1 MVYSGRKMK
10 VSSLVS
16 AFLILSSSLTPAL
29 PGDRAW
35 FSVSHPTSSFPRL
48 EEDRAGTLRA
58 LWLESGEGGNSI
70 VLGRVVGDSVER
82 EKVVAAAAGTILSPD
97 FDFDVLN
104 RPWTAW
110 IDLAGPDPRICVR
123 EPVTNR
129 TWRFGPPSLHSASRV
144 KILAGGPSD
153 AWVFWTGRDR
163 SRDETFFSR
172 FDGAVWSPAARLHGK
187 NSSPRILMDAAL
199 DAASCPWVVWSGYDG
214 EDYEVVGVRWDGAE
228 WSGEE
233 ALTDDA
239 GSDAWPGIVF
249 LGNSL
254 PVVVWANS
262 HGRTTSLRA
271 RVFAAGAW
279 GPTLELLAPGENIA
293 EPRVSVRGGRLVI
306 SWRSQGAARTMA
318 LSSNELTARPS
329 PAPEAGDTAL
339 AEAGLDENAYTAF
352 GDENTF
358 GWINNG
364 PAAALGYVPRLE
376 TLLTERFGPSVVAN
390 EGVPGETTVNGLGRM
405 SDVLARNAGRYL
417 LLMEGANDVV
427 VPDLSLDASAFNLE
441 QMVLKCFEAGVLPI
455 LATIIPRNDAYW
467 TDAFFRKRIDG
478 LNKELGRTALN
489 LRLPLVDMFNTFLDY
504 PESDGGW
511 PSLLSDP
518 AHPNE
523 RGYEVIAGAWAGA
536 IGRIPFPPSPI
547 AVRRST
553 ERSLLA
559 DRKVNYLTWGHSPK
573 IRNPFLFRSYRIFKK
588 DLAEPLAE
596 YRLIAVLPY
605 SPFHNPQK
613 FNDLDILET
622 HRYRYAVSLV
632 AVDATE
638 GPLSDPADESEL

>member
-1 MVYSGRKMK
+1 MRLLKFAVLLALYP
-10 VSSLVS
+10 L
-16 AFLILSSSLTPAL
+16 LTPAAAA
-29 PGDRAW
+29 PP
-35 FSVSHPTSSFPRL
+35 SPRL
-48 EEDRAGTLRA
+48 EEDRAKALRA
-58 LWLESGEGGNSI
+58 LWLENGEAGSAI
-70 VLGRVVGDSVER
+70 ILGRVVGDSF
-82 EKVVAAAAGTILSPD
+82 EKEGVIAAAAGTVLSSD
-97 FDFDVLN
+97 FDFDPLN
-104 RPWTAW
+104 RPWVAW
-110 IDLAGPDPRICVR
+110 IDLDEAGPRVFVR
-123 EPVTNR
+123 EPDANR
-129 TWRFGPPSLHSASRV
+129 TWRVSPPSLVSASRV
-144 KILAGGPSD
+144 KILAGGPSGT
-153 AWVFWTGRDR
+153 WVLWTGRD
-163 SRDETFFSR
+163 SGRDEMFFSR
-172 FDGAVWSPAARLHGK
+172 FDGAAWSPAARLHRK

-228 WSGEE
+228 WSDEE

-249 LGNSL
+249 LGHSL

-262 HGRTTSLRA
+262 RGWTTSLRA

-293 EPRVSVRGGRLVI
+293 EPRASVRGGRLVL
-306 SWRSQGAARTMA
+306 SWMSQGAVRTMA
-318 LSSNELTARPS
+318 LSYDELTARPS

-441 QMVLKCFEAGVLPI
+441 QMVLKCVEAGVLPV

-478 LNKELGRTALN
+478 LNKELGRIALN

-547 AVRRST
+547 TVRRST

-632 AVDATE
+632 AVDDTE

>member
-1 MVYSGRKMK
+1 MR
-10 VSSLVS
+10 
-16 AFLILSSSLTPAL
+16 
-29 PGDRAW
+29 
-35 FSVSHPTSSFPRL
+35 
-48 EEDRAGTLRA
+48 
-58 LWLESGEGGNSI
+58 
-70 VLGRVVGDSVER
+70 
-82 EKVVAAAAGTILSPD
+82 
-97 FDFDVLN
+97 
-104 RPWTAW
+104 
-110 IDLAGPDPRICVR
+110 
-123 EPVTNR
+123 
-129 TWRFGPPSLHSASRV
+129 
-144 KILAGGPSD
+144 
-153 AWVFWTGRDR
+153 
-163 SRDETFFSR
+163 
-172 FDGAVWSPAARLHGK
+172 
-187 NSSPRILMDAAL
+187 
-199 DAASCPWVVWSGYDG
+199 
-214 EDYEVVGVRWDGAE
+214 
-228 WSGEE
+228 
-233 ALTDDA
+233 
-239 GSDAWPGIVF
+239 
-249 LGNSL
+249 
-254 PVVVWANS
+254 
-262 HGRTTSLRA
+262 
-271 RVFAAGAW
+271 
-279 GPTLELLAPGENIA
+279 ELLASEDEIA

-306 SWRSQGAARTMA
+306 SWRSQEAVRTMS
-318 LSSNELTARPS
+318 LSYDELTARPS

-358 GWINNG
+358 GWIDNG

-441 QMVLKCFEAGVLPI
+441 QMVLKCVGAGVLPV

-478 LNKELGRTALN
+478 LNKELGRIALN

-632 AVDATE
+632 AVDGTE